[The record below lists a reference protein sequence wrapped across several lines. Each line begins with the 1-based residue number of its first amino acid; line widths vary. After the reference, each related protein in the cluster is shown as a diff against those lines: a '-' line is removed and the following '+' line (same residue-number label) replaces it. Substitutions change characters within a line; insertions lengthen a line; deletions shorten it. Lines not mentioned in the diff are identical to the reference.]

1 MIPGIELEVLLR
13 LFRLALFEG
22 LLQLFAHLSIFLV
35 GAGVR
40 DGLLL
45 LEVLGKSAVAGPDL
59 GGDLE
64 ILLEVV
70 LRHSDVA
77 EHRAFRRLLEGLGIE
92 QDLCSAVLAVAH
104 DIDIC
109 KRVLNVVVLASDAN
123 LRDITILD
131 TEHLRPQRVLQ
142 LLQGIVVA

>member
-1 MIPGIELEVLLR
+1 MLVRVGLAIHNANNLVMRYGRYFRRRKLLKLLAAALRLELLIAGIELEVLRR

-40 DGLLL
+40 DSLLL
-45 LEVLGKSAVAGPDL
+45 LEVLGKSAVAGPEL

-77 EHRAFRRLLEGLGIE
+77 EHRAFRQLLEGLGVE
-92 QDLCSAVLAVAH
+92 QDLCLTVL
-104 DIDIC
+104 
-109 KRVLNVVVLASDAN
+109 
-123 LRDITILD
+123 
-131 TEHLRPQRVLQ
+131 
-142 LLQGIVVA
+142 IVVHDLDIR